1 MKKTNALR
9 ILDSHKIDYSVHT
22 YEYDEGHL
30 SGNFVTKQSDLPTD
44 EIYKTIVAVTNEKE
58 HIVLVIPI
66 TEELDLKKSAR
77 VVEVKRIELIRV
89 KDLLP
94 LTGYMRGGCSPVG
107 MKKVFRTFIDDTNH
121 NSDYICISAG
131 KRGMQVRLK
140 ASELV
145 DVVAAKVGNLTR
157 E

>member
-66 TEELDLKKSAR
+66 TEELDLKKSTR